1 MKRVLEK
8 ISILIKKLHINAR
21 IEYFNHHYIVNVLFW
36 CVFLDYLIEA
46 ASRHSILQPFLFVI
60 KNPVIAIY
68 NILILFILLGTGI
81 LFRKRILYA
90 GIMSVICLTFGISNG
105 VVLSCRVT
113 PLSAVDFT
121 LIGDVSRIIDLYL
134 SWFDLVLIILGVL
147 LLFGICIF
155 LGIKCPKYTGKI
167 YRLPAAFMIAF
178 YFLAM
183 VGLDNM
189 IVSIG
194 VAPKNYSNLADAYKD
209 YGFVYCFTNSFLK
222 MGMEKPNN
230 YSKEIVQ
237 DILDESITNSNNSVQ
252 LPNPDGENDET
263 AMDVSEPNIIFVQLE
278 SVFDISN
285 VIGLE
290 TSQDALPNLHR
301 LMQNNTTGFLYVPSI
316 GAGTVNTEFE
326 VLTGLNLDFFGPG
339 EYPYKTIL
347 QNTTCESAAYD
358 LKELGYTAHAIHN
371 NSGTFYDR
379 NLVYTNLGFDSY
391 TSVEY
396 MYNIERNVINFA
408 KDKILTKEIL
418 DTLNITEGR
427 DFIFT
432 VSVQAHGEYADERR
446 GEPQPVFIRYKD
458 EDKENAWSY
467 YVNQIYEVDQFVGD
481 LVLNLSMYNEPVVVV
496 FYGDHLPSLNLTNED
511 IKNDRLTAT
520 SYVMWSNFEIER
532 ADEDVESYQLMSKV
546 LNMLGIRKGIIN
558 SYHYTHAGNIDY
570 LEKLE
575 LLQYDMLYGE
585 KEIFSGKNPY
595 LPTQMQMGIRRI
607 KVFSVSQEEEDIF
620 IRGVNFND
628 YSVVFCN
635 GSPLSTTYIDKNTL
649 KVNKTSLRTG
659 DSYKVGQVGNDKE
672 CLGFSNEYVID

>member
-326 VLTGLNLDFFGPG
+326 VLTGLNLDLQFIIIREPFMIAIWSIPTWALIRI
-339 EYPYKTIL
+339 PQLSICIIL
-347 QNTTCESAAYD
+347 
-358 LKELGYTAHAIHN
+358 
-371 NSGTFYDR
+371 
-379 NLVYTNLGFDSY
+379 
-391 TSVEY
+391 
-396 MYNIERNVINFA
+396 NV
-408 KDKILTKEIL
+408 
-418 DTLNITEGR
+418 
-427 DFIFT
+427 
-432 VSVQAHGEYADERR
+432 
-446 GEPQPVFIRYKD
+446 
-458 EDKENAWSY
+458 
-467 YVNQIYEVDQFVGD
+467 
-481 LVLNLSMYNEPVVVV
+481 M
-496 FYGDHLPSLNLTNED
+496 
-511 IKNDRLTAT
+511 
-520 SYVMWSNFEIER
+520 
-532 ADEDVESYQLMSKV
+532 
-546 LNMLGIRKGIIN
+546 
-558 SYHYTHAGNIDY
+558 
-570 LEKLE
+570 
-575 LLQYDMLYGE
+575 
-585 KEIFSGKNPY
+585 
-595 LPTQMQMGIRRI
+595 
-607 KVFSVSQEEEDIF
+607 
-620 IRGVNFND
+620 
-628 YSVVFCN
+628 
-635 GSPLSTTYIDKNTL
+635 
-649 KVNKTSLRTG
+649 
-659 DSYKVGQVGNDKE
+659 
-672 CLGFSNEYVID
+672 